1 MNEISWGLAGVV
13 TTLAG
18 IIVKMAL
25 HTRDLNKQI
34 ETIQNARIAQ
44 ADQCA
49 TEKSKIYKEWMASD
63 GKIRDEHRTEMRE
76 RDAKQQELLL
86 WINRTLDKFRND
98 HDEEGGGNA

>member
-1 MNEISWGLAGVV
+1 MNEIAWGLAGVV

-18 IIVKMAL
+18 VIVKMAL

-34 ETIQNARIAQ
+34 ETIQNARISQ

-49 TEKSKIYKEWMASD
+49 TEKSKIYKEWFASD
-63 GKIRDEHRTEMRE
+63 AKIREDHRAELRE

-86 WINRTLDKFRND
+86 WINRTLDKFQADQN
-98 HDEEGGGNA
+98 EESRHG